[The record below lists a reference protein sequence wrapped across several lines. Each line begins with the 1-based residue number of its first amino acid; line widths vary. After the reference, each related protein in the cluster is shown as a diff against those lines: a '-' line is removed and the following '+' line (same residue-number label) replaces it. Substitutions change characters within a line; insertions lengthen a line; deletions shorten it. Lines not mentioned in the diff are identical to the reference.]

1 MSQLSKAER
10 ARLPESAFGWPEKKL
25 FVIQDQDDVAAA
37 ARLLPKV
44 PLPERDTIQKRILAI
59 GKRLGLTPPQ
69 AWTDAAMSE
78 AAVEFAASPGT
89 TEGGHVIRK
98 ADVIFKAGDYD
109 FPAEKGG
116 PFSMSPE
123 EIMAYCAGFKDPV
136 ELEDTHVPSI
146 FNGKLGHL
154 VAVTPNEDYSAFGGD
169 VRVSRWFDALFPNEP
184 IKMSAKWDRGTKTLK
199 AVAVLPNPRIDDA
212 AMFAAFAAADD
223 SEGDKG
229 GLHRTPHG
237 QKMVQYLHDLTAHG
251 GARCSP
257 DHSPGVKEASFH
269 ADHEASTIQKIH
281 DMTLG
286 SGAACALY
294 RDNKTKNVAW
304 QPGSYYKT
312 AVEAMP
318 AYRDYQPG
326 AYALMS
332 DADAPAREKK
342 PEPTARERDLEAQLA
357 VERRKNREGQLAA
370 LARESVTFAKQLQAE
385 SRIVPA
391 DFADVVAEYV
401 QAGRDDLE
409 HGGTADFA
417 DERGQSKKG
426 TRLEALRARYQK
438 RQPHVLTRE
447 LVPGDAAALFSRE
460 RTLTNDEKD
469 LEDAKKQ
476 AEVYAASRN
485 RNTNGK
491 K

>member
-1 MSQLSKAER
+1 MSLLSKAER

-25 FVIQDQDDVAAA
+25 FVIQDQDDLVSA

-44 PLPERDTIQKRILAI
+44 PSPERETIQKRILAI

-78 AAVEFAASPGT
+78 AVVEFAASPGT
-89 TEGGHVIRK
+89 TEGGHVLRK
-98 ADVIFKAGDYD
+98 ANVIFKAGDYD
-109 FPAEKGG
+109 FPADKGG
-116 PFSMSPE
+116 PFRMSPE
-123 EIMAYCAGFKDPV
+123 EIMVFCQEFKDPIP
-136 ELEDTHVPSI
+136 LEDTHVPSV

-169 VRVSRWFDALFPNEP
+169 VHVSRWFDALFPNEP
-184 IKMSAKWDRGTKTLK
+184 LKMSAKWDRGTKTLK

-223 SEGDKG
+223 SEGDQG
-229 GLHRTPHG
+229 GLHKSPHG
-237 QKMVQYLHDLTAHG
+237 QKMVQYIHDLTAHG
-251 GARCSP
+251 GATCSP

-269 ADHEASTIQKIH
+269 ADHEVSTIQKVH
-281 DMTLG
+281 DLTLG

-294 RDNKTKNVAW
+294 RHNKAKNTAW

-342 PEPTARERDLEAQLA
+342 PEPSAREKELEALLA
-357 VERRKNREGQLAA
+357 EERRKHA
-370 LARESVTFAKQLQAE
+370 AREAVTFAEHARATNHILPAE
-385 SRIVPA
+385 
-391 DFADVVAEYV
+391 FADTVSGYLERAE
-401 QAGRDDLE
+401 DDSKL
-409 HGGTADFA
+409 GGEVTFA
-417 DERGQSKKG
+417 DESNQPRRGS
-426 TRLEALRARYQK
+426 RVDAYRARILK
-438 RQPHVLTRE
+438 RQPHVLTQE

-460 RTLTNDEKD
+460 RTLTDTEKD
-469 LEDAKKQ
+469 LEEAKKI
-476 AEVYAASRN
+476 ADAYAATYN
-485 RNTNGK
+485 RNGSGK
-491 K
+491 QK

>member
-1 MSQLSKAER
+1 MSQLTKAER
-10 ARLPESAFGWPEKKL
+10 DKLPESAFGWPEKKL
-25 FVIQDQDDVAAA
+25 FVIQDQDDLASA

-44 PLPERDTIQKRILAI
+44 PPAERETIQKRILAI
-59 GKRLGLTPPQ
+59 GKRLGLTPPR
-69 AWTDAAMSE
+69 AWTEDASMSE
-78 AAVEFAASPGT
+78 AVVEFATDS
-89 TEGGHVIRK
+89 EGQADGAHVIRTAK
-98 ADVIFKAGDYD
+98 VIFRAAPYD
-109 FPAEKGG
+109 FPADKGG
-116 PFSMSPE
+116 PFEMTPE
-123 EIMAYCAGFKDPV
+123 EVMAFCRDFQPV

-146 FNGKLGHL
+146 FNGKLGHFIEPL
-154 VAVTPNEDYSAFGGD
+154 PAADFSEFGGK
-169 VRVSRWFDALFPNEP
+169 VRIPAWLHKLFPGQP
-184 IKMSAKWDRGTKTLK
+184 IPLSAKWDRSTKTMKKL
-199 AVAVLPNPRIDDA
+199 ALVPNPRIDDA
-212 AMFAAFAAADD
+212 AMFAAFAAAEETTDTGMHK
-223 SEGDKG
+223 S
-229 GLHRTPHG
+229 PHG
-237 QKMVQYLHDLTAHG
+237 QKMVQYIHDLTAHG

-269 ADHEASTIQKIH
+269 ADHEASTVQKIH

-332 DADAPAREKK
+332 DADAPK
-342 PEPTARERDLEAQLA
+342 PATPPTARERELEAQLA

-385 SRIVPA
+385 SRILPA

-460 RTLTNDEKD
+460 RTLTDTEKD
-469 LEDAKKQ
+469 LEEAKKI
-476 AEVYAASRN
+476 ADAYAATYN
-485 RNTNGK
+485 RNGSGK
-491 K
+491 QK